1 MQQPKS
7 QPKPAAQVAAQVFFY
22 LTLPLT
28 YLSQR
33 QNYWTPVD
41 SHVLLGAASTAFVP
55 HVDAPVACGVG
66 AVVNR
71 CDEYAC
77 PTNQYKR
84 HHIQQ
89 LQLPTVDH
97 LYPSLEALTAAV
109 AFIQMQKQRESGR
122 VSEWENATCAKL
134 LYLHPDVRAFYHKVW
149 SLNEGDK
156 QDEDGVLPRR
166 KKKDPDAVN
175 QKPRVE
181 NVNALLDIHMDRT
194 SNGT

>member
-1 MQQPKS
+1 MLRSNCICCPSQQPKS

-122 VSEWENATCAKL
+122 TFTAKEA
-134 LYLHPDVRAFYHKVW
+134 R
-149 SLNEGDK
+149 
-156 QDEDGVLPRR
+156 
-166 KKKDPDAVN
+166 DAVW
-175 QKPRVE
+175 R
-181 NVNALLDIHMDRT
+181 
-194 SNGT
+194 

>member
-1 MQQPKS
+1 MLRSNGVFCPSQQPKS
-7 QPKPAAQVAAQVFFY
+7 QPKPAAQVAAKVFFY

-89 LQLPTVDH
+89 LQLSTVDH
-97 LYPSLEALTAAV
+97 
-109 AFIQMQKQRESGR
+109 F
-122 VSEWENATCAKL
+122 
-134 LYLHPDVRAFYHKVW
+134 
-149 SLNEGDK
+149 
-156 QDEDGVLPRR
+156 
-166 KKKDPDAVN
+166 
-175 QKPRVE
+175 
-181 NVNALLDIHMDRT
+181 
-194 SNGT
+194 